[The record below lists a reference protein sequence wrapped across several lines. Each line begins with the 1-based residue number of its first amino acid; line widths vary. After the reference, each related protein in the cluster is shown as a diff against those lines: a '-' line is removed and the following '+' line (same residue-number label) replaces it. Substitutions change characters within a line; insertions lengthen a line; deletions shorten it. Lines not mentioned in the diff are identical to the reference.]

1 MLVLEG
7 VRKGLE
13 SFTLEID
20 ELVIESGDYF
30 VVLGLSGA
38 GKTTLLEMIAGFR
51 KPDSGKI
58 LLDGEDV
65 TNKPINERKI
75 VMCHGRFLFPHM
87 SVEENIGYG
96 IRDKRRRRERVREV
110 AEMLGIEHLL
120 QRSPETLSMG
130 EQQRV
135 ALARALAV
143 EPKVI
148 LLDEPLNS
156 LDRLTH
162 ESMLMELR
170 RIHEESG
177 ITFVHV
183 THDFIEAISLASR
196 MAILR
201 EGRIEQCGSV
211 EEILRRP
218 RNEFV
223 ARFVGVKN
231 IFEGSI
237 CRENGR
243 YVFEGDLSI
252 TLEGEGCF
260 RGFEEGRMKI
270 GIRPEDVLIISNDNC
285 RLGGKNVFEAKV
297 LDVQPITLSTVRVT
311 LEVNGV
317 ELVAETIKSKA
328 MRMGLRRG
336 TNVRICVTSAIPI
349 TDINRSP
356 ERFP

>member
-1 MLVLEG
+1 MLVIENLKKRLEN
-7 VRKGLE
+7 
-13 SFTLEID
+13 FTLEID
-20 ELVIESGDYF
+20 KLVIESGDYF
-30 VVLGLSGA
+30 VILGLSGA
-38 GKTTLLEMIAGFR
+38 GKTTLLEIIAGFR
-51 KPDSGKI
+51 KPDSGRI

-96 IRDKRRRRERVREV
+96 IRDKRRRKERVREV
-110 AEMLGIEHLL
+110 AKMLGIEHLL
-120 QRSPETLSMG
+120 GRMPETLSMG

-162 ESMLMELR
+162 ESLLMELR
-170 RIHEESG
+170 RVHEESG
-177 ITFVHV
+177 TTFVHV

-201 EGRIEQCGSV
+201 DGKIEQCGSV

-218 RNEFV
+218 KNEFV

-231 IFEGSI
+231 LLRGKITNREGRSIFEGGIS
-237 CRENGR
+237 
-243 YVFEGDLSI
+243 L
-252 TLEGEGCF
+252 TLDGE
-260 RGFEEGRMKI
+260 ESDEALV
-270 GIRPEDVLIISNDNC
+270 GIRPEDILIISSNNC
-285 RLGGKNVFEAKV
+285 RFGGENVFDAKV
-297 LDVQPITLSTVRVT
+297 LEVYPLTLSTVRVL

-336 TNVRICVTSAIPI
+336 KTVRICVMSAIPI
-349 TDINRSP
+349 HKNRY
-356 ERFP
+356 

>member
-1 MLVLEG
+1 MLVLERI
-7 VRKGLE
+7 RKRLE
-13 SFTLEID
+13 SFTLNID

-96 IRDKRRRRERVREV
+96 IRDKRRRRGRVREV

-201 EGRIEQCGSV
+201 DGRIEQCGSV

-231 IFEGSI
+231 IFEGAVYS
-237 CRENGR
+237 ENGR

-252 TLEGEGCF
+252 TLEGCFGEGK
-260 RGFEEGRMKI
+260 MKI

-328 MRMGLRRG
+328 MRMGLRKG

-349 TDINRSP
+349 TDINPSSKG
-356 ERFP
+356 FP